1 MSRAE
6 IRQRYIALA
15 RMTHPDSPS
24 NSDDTTT
31 TAANSNYNNNSSN
44 SFDNVARA
52 WEVLSDTQSRRVH
65 DRELAAL
72 QFKDNISRMANVAV
86 REVVGP
92 TFTKFYDDVAIPLF
106 KRSAATTLASWSA
119 VVNDEEEKNND
130 GEEEEEEKRI
140 RRLSGVTLSD
150 VVKEASDIQQRGG
163 GSRRGS
169 NSGSNGVDTFGKAF
183 QRVITA
189 TRRVDG
195 EELKSKGEEL
205 GRKADETLTKAEEI
219 FCRLTNIRLERLRL
233 TLQSSSIDFTS
244 ADASAYLGGL
254 CEIDDDGCIMPTS
267 MSGAMMQRM
276 SLRHSIWQDIEAF
289 VTAELDVEAMTR
301 EKTEVDYTSN
311 MLYQTMDEAEHAV
324 QLAIEAEELAKR
336 VLEDATK
343 CVIENQKMLLEAKRS
358 VRDIDTV
365 SKKTEYELTK
375 ANAMLKRKRDAVRRE
390 LRRKSE
396 NIPAEEYALFNHQVK
411 DCDELPT
418 FDREDDGRIRLS
430 SSSMDAMG
438 FEDGQTRARIELL
451 KKEEDRM
458 EEEYTKLVDKA
469 TRLTSR
475 SEKLRLRSDELIG
488 RQQS

>member
-1 MSRAE
+1 MSRTE

-15 RMTHPDSPS
+15 KSTHPDSPS
-24 NSDDTTT
+24 NSDDSTTTT
-31 TAANSNYNNNSSN
+31 TASNSNNNYN

-52 WEVLSDTQSRRVH
+52 WEVLSDTQTRRVH
-65 DRELAAL
+65 DRELAAIE
-72 QFKDNISRMANVAV
+72 FKDNISRMADVAV

-92 TFTKFYDDVAIPLF
+92 TFTKFYEDVAIPLF
-106 KRSAATTLASWSA
+106 RRSAATTLAGWSA
-119 VVNDEEEKNND
+119 AVNEEVEEKNND

-140 RRLSGVTLSD
+140 RRLSGVTLSE

-163 GSRRGS
+163 GRRGS
-169 NSGSNGVDTFGKAF
+169 SSNSGVDTFGKAF

-205 GRKADETLTKAEEI
+205 GRKADETLTKAEEV
-219 FCRLTNIRLERLRL
+219 FARLTNIRLESLRL
-233 TLQSSSIDFTS
+233 TLQSSTMDFTS

-254 CEIDDDGCIMPTS
+254 CKIDDDGCVMPTS
-267 MSGAMMQRM
+267 MSGAMIQRM

-289 VTAELDVEAMTR
+289 VTAELDVEGITR
-301 EKTEVDYTSN
+301 EKTEVDSTSKVV
-311 MLYQTMDEAEHAV
+311 YQTMNEAEHAV

-336 VLEDATK
+336 ALEDATK

-375 ANAMLKRKRDAVRRE
+375 ATAMLKRKRDVVRRE

-396 NIPAEEYALFNHQVK
+396 NIPAEEYALFNHQAE

-418 FDREDDGRIRLS
+418 FNRTDDGRIRLS
-430 SSSMDAMG
+430 
-438 FEDGQTRARIELL
+438 
-451 KKEEDRM
+451 
-458 EEEYTKLVDKA
+458 
-469 TRLTSR
+469 
-475 SEKLRLRSDELIG
+475 
-488 RQQS
+488 